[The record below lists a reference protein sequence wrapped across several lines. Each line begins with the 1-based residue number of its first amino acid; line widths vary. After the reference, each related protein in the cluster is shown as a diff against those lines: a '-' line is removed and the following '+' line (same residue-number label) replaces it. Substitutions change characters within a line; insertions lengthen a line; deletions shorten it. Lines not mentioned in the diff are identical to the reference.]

1 MAKLFLQIKG
11 VNITGMINVVNL
23 VDDLVPQVSSVCVC
37 VLSLSKTVS
46 AVTNTYEDFSFCIS
60 SNMMQINAIDVTG
73 INNAIAAVTE
83 LTPQV

>member
-46 AVTNTYEDFSFCIS
+46 AVTNTNDMSSFH
-60 SNMMQINAIDVTG
+60 MYVIDQSVG
-73 INNAIAAVTE
+73 PNRH
-83 LTPQV
+83 